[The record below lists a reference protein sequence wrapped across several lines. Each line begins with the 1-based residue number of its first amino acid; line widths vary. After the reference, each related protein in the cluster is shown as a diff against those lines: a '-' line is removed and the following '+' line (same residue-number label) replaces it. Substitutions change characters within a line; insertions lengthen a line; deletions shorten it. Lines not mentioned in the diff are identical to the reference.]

1 MADKTIE
8 IGLNA
13 KLNVQT
19 SGTESLETLKTRALA
34 ASDAIKTLSES
45 GDDQLIELST
55 QMERAAKGIASSLDA
70 MKDMAQKM
78 GTVQNSIPTQRAQQ
92 PTAYQQADQRAR
104 VELNRMDD
112 GFSVVAADPEL
123 SKLIADGKAA
133 RAQNTHPNLNL
144 DRTQPNSEAAKVP
157 TRLDPLNT
165 QAQTLPLNPQAQ
177 ARLDQLTQLGNQ
189 AQGTP
194 SNQSLQKLKMGV
206 QNLNPAL
213 AAVQLPSDAAR
224 LQARLDRLEIHAQQA
239 QAAGH
244 NTDKETAALQQAAK
258 ALDAIRERFKTLPA
272 GGTGGGGIP
281 PKPPTPP
288 SSDGEGEPS
297 KFKQFMDRIKN
308 MYAQDASR
316 GIAGGARALGGSGA
330 GEAVMGG
337 LGMLEGASAVL
348 APLAIGA
355 AVITGFNAATNA
367 LTSANAPGRN
377 ELTASADLAR
387 QYGYSGNPN
396 RLFRDQTGMSNP
408 ELLKYNYSA
417 RDAARVASIYDRPG
431 NMQRDTV
438 DILKFSRTTGLD
450 ESRVAGVA
458 RAFSVGGATNQ
469 TQNLETLK
477 LALAEGLKLGISQS
491 QTMQNMLSYAE
502 SNYRQGRTVTS
513 QGVAYQA
520 SLLKALGDTGNPL
533 LKGAGG
539 ASVAEKIT
547 NLTTGNGDLSQQLIL
562 GNRLGGAP
570 SAKELNLTGNQAIA
584 YEKLRKSSPVQALQ
598 MALEIAKSGRA
609 PAFNQKLM
617 EATIGAYGNDPSVLD
632 AVLKSSGFSAEER
645 LSLENGGLRGVANRT
660 NANIPRYKAGQA
672 LGRDEQGKNPYEFS
686 SRRQAVLDA
695 ESEYKAQISS
705 VYALGGLEEQARSLR
720 NTFRDL
726 GTTIGNFIG
735 KAANRPDPFGNSSYG
750 GFAGQQTNL
759 WAGRLPDGS
768 VVPNSVADFTNPN
781 PRIAAETRSRLENY
795 LKTSGA
801 DRAALRRV
809 GLDPNNPIPANIKK
823 DEQRDAFLADL
834 QRRDPYQYQTLMR
847 VIDNSNDPTNVT
859 NSSISNMGATTS
871 FDVGEQY
878 SAETRGKFPGL
889 PVQHQGRDI
898 VVNGGEGAPVKS
910 PFNGVVLQAGS
921 SAGYGNSVVLDLR
934 NGYHVIFGHFQK
946 VNVSKGQHI
955 SKGQVIGFQGS
966 TGNATAPHVHIE
978 IRRAKDNGA
987 FSGQAI
993 TNPQEFDQVFAAS
1006 VNGVARLPTSQNNP
1020 APAGRLAQYAANKG
1034 FEPSFTQGVQAISA
1048 SMGVAPNDLM
1058 SVIGFETMGSFSAS
1072 ENRTPGVMG
1081 LIQFNAD
1088 AARAMGTTQAAL
1100 GKMTRTQ
1107 QLEYVQKY
1115 MNRKQAT
1122 YGTRGKPAGTIAQA
1136 IARGGGD
1143 STDLYTAVIA
1153 PYYADAPDSTTVYS
1167 KTGTPASRAAYMA
1180 NAKNF
1185 DTNKDGKITKTELG
1199 AAITRYQKAQGLQAS
1214 AQNSSQ
1220 TLARGNATVTFLGL
1234 DNIKITGLNPRAAQ
1248 QFQKHVKGLAEIAG
1262 NPKSYKGV

>member
-19 SGTESLETLKTRALA
+19 NGTESLDVLKARAIA
-34 ASDAIKTLSES
+34 ASDAIKSLSES
-45 GDDQLIELST
+45 GDAGLMELGS
-55 QMERAAKGIASSLDA
+55 QIERASKGIASSLDA
-70 MKDMAQKM
+70 LKQ
-78 GTVQNSIPTQRAQQ
+78 T
-92 PTAYQQADQRAR
+92 
-104 VELNRMDD
+104 
-112 GFSVVAADPEL
+112 
-123 SKLIADGKAA
+123 
-133 RAQNTHPNLNL
+133 AQNAQNV
-144 DRTQPNSEAAKVP
+144 VP
-157 TRLDPLNT
+157 SSQSYR
-165 QAQTLPLNPQAQ
+165 
-177 ARLDQLTQLGNQ
+177 QLQNGV
-189 AQGTP
+189 
-194 SNQSLQKLKMGV
+194 QSLA
-206 QNLNPAL
+206 PAL
-213 AAVQLPSDAAR
+213 AGIQLPSDAAR
-224 LQARLDRLEIHAQQA
+224 LQARLDRLEVHNQQA
-239 QAAGH
+239 QAAGN
-244 NTDKETAALQQAAK
+244 NTDKETQALQQAAK
-258 ALDAIRERFKTLPA
+258 ALDAIRDRFKNTPSA

-288 SSDGEGEPS
+288 GDPGDEPS
-297 KFKQFMDRIKN
+297 KFKAFMDRIKA
-308 MYAQDASR
+308 MYAQDATR

-348 APLAIGA
+348 APIAIGA
-355 AVITGFNAATNA
+355 AIIGGVNAAANA
-367 LTSANAPGRN
+367 LQQANAPGRN

-396 RLFRDQTGMSNP
+396 RLFRDQTGMSSP
-408 ELLKYNYSA
+408 ELLKYNFTG

-431 NMQRDTV
+431 SMQRDTT
-438 DILKFSRTTGLD
+438 DILKFARTTGLD

-469 TQNLETLK
+469 TQNLETMK

-491 QTMQNMLSYAE
+491 QTMQNLLGFAE
-502 SNYRQGRTVTS
+502 NSYRQGRSVTS

-520 SLLKALGDTGNPL
+520 SLLKALADTGNPL

-539 ASVAEKIT
+539 ASAAEKIS
-547 NLTTGNGDLSQQLIL
+547 NFATGGGDLSQQLIL
-562 GNRLGGAP
+562 GNRLGGPP

-584 YEKLRKSSPVQALQ
+584 YEKLRKASPIQALQ
-598 MALEIAKSGRA
+598 IALELAKSNRST
-609 PAFNQKLM
+609 PFSNKLLQ
-617 EATIGAYGNDPSVLD
+617 TQLDIYGKDPSLLD
-632 AVLKSSGFSAEER
+632 AVFKSYGMSAEER
-645 LSLENGGLRGVANRT
+645 LSYENGGLRGIANRT
-660 NANIPRYKAGQA
+660 NANIPRYKTGQA

-686 SRRQAVLDA
+686 SRRQAVQDA

-735 KAANRPDPFGNSSYG
+735 KAQSRPDPFGNSSYG

-768 VVPNSVADFTNPN
+768 TIPNSIADFTNPN

-847 VIDNSNDPTNVT
+847 VIDNSNNPTSVT
-859 NSSISNMGATTS
+859 NSSIANMGATTS

-878 SAETRGKFPGL
+878 SAETRGKFPNL
-889 PVQHQGRDI
+889 PVQHQGRDV

-910 PFNGVVLQAGS
+910 PFNGIVLQAGS

-934 NGYHVIFGHFQK
+934 NGYHCIFGHFQK
-946 VNVSKGQHI
+946 VNVAKGQHI
-955 SKGQVIGFQGS
+955 TKGQIIGFQGH

-978 IRRAKDNGA
+978 IRRAKDSGA
-987 FSGQAI
+987 FSGSAI

-1006 VNGVARLPTSQNNP
+1006 VNGVARLPTSQANP

-1034 FEPSFTQGVQAISA
+1034 FEPSFTQGVQSIAA

-1058 SVIGFETMGSFSAS
+1058 SVIGFETMGSYSVS

-1088 AARAMGTTQAAL
+1088 AARAMGTTQEAL

-1107 QLEYVQKY
+1107 QLEFVQKY

-1136 IARGGGD
+1136 IARGGSD
-1143 STDLYTAVIA
+1143 LTDLYTGIIA
-1153 PYYADAPDSTTVYS
+1153 PYFADAPDSTTVYS

-1185 DTNKDGKITKTELG
+1185 DGSIDGKKDGKITKAELG
-1199 AAITRYQKAQGLQAS
+1199 AAIARYQAAQGLQA
-1214 AQNSSQ
+1214 NTRDSSNPAGER
-1220 TLARGNATVTFLGL
+1220 LATVRFEGL
-1234 DNIKITGLNPRAAQ
+1234 DHIQVTGLNPRAAAQ
-1248 QFQKHVKGLAEIAG
+1248 VKASVKTIAQIAG
-1262 NPKSYKGV
+1262 NPKSYEGV